1 MMRGYSNTKGYYRYV
16 IPSSKN
22 YQINAIPSPCLQEPE
37 SAECRF
43 IQQKKDELLVSL
55 TKYFAKEIE
64 KSEVEAELTN
74 IKRDLVNKC
83 PSYVPRP
90 GCC

>member
-1 MMRGYSNTKGYYRYV
+1 MMRSYSATKAYYRYV
-16 IPSSKN
+16 IPNSKA
-22 YQINAIPSPCLQEPE
+22 YQTNSVPTPCSQEPE

-43 IQQKKDELLVSL
+43 IQQKKDELLISL

-64 KSEVEAELTN
+64 KKDVESQLTN
-74 IKRDLVNKC
+74 IRRDLIDNC
-83 PSYVPRP
+83 PSYSARP